1 VFSKKA
7 QYVYCRCL
15 YRAILIIYLEDR
27 ALFLPL
33 PPLKEVMEGWALS
46 PEPVTLSD
54 FYM

>member
-1 VFSKKA
+1 MRLVLSA
-7 QYVYCRCL
+7 LV
-15 YRAILIIYLEDR
+15 IIGHTSVSSVQQKDR

-54 FYM
+54 VYL